1 MVAQAVQQYANESM
15 EEALKSTQDNSIF
28 SGDGRYPIRRNASH
42 CSFDIINTDTY
53 KVVALGIVDKIS
65 FYHPEEDF
73 ELTSNMLETEAMKR
87 ALNQI
92 TPYKEKVSSFV
103 IDGDN
108 KNKKLLED
116 DQYTIFRDPNHLIE
130 SFNKY
135 LDKELSENKKNDW
148 WNKWLL

>member
-1 MVAQAVQQYANESM
+1 
-15 EEALKSTQDNSIF
+15 
-28 SGDGRYPIRRNASH
+28 
-42 CSFDIINTDTY
+42 
-53 KVVALGIVDKIS
+53 
-65 FYHPEEDF
+65 
-73 ELTSNMLETEAMKR
+73 MLETEAMKR

-92 TPYKEKVSSFV
+92 SPYKEKVSSFV

-135 LDKELSENKKNDW
+135 LDKELSENKKND
-148 WNKWLL
+148 

>member
-53 KVVALGIVDKIS
+53 KVVALGIVDKKS
-65 FYHPEEDF
+65 FYHLEEDF

-92 TPYKEKVSSFV
+92 SPYKEKVSSFV

-108 KNKKLLED
+108 KNKKLLEGE
-116 DQYTIFRDPNHLIE
+116 QYTIFRDQNHLIK

-135 LDKELSENKKNDW
+135 LDKEFFIGKQKK
-148 WNKWLL
+148 LLME